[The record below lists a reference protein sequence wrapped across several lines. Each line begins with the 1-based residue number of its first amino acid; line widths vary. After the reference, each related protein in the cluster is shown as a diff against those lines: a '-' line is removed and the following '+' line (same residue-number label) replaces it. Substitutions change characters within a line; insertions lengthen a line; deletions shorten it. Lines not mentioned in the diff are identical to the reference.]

1 MVHKVTDVSGNRQ
14 DKIANAAKVIG
25 KAKDRLQLF
34 LTIYSGKKIKTVAE
48 IFEATNL
55 KSEIRVLQE
64 GKKLVSE
71 DIVIQTKKDGKTA
84 YEKIDFYTHNKN
96 RILSLVQN
104 KEKLKKFPT
113 KTNPQVQTTTN
124 VTVRFN
130 KNLVQIKS
138 ITIDDVDSFSNARK
152 QKESDVKQVYENEV
166 KQVLKN
172 AIGESGKF
180 IDWGGETDDLYSTR
194 LRLNG
199 KRISVAFGLKGR
211 GTKGTL
217 TPKKMGKNGD
227 QIQRLFKSPAEV
239 FFVQYVDQIDESV
252 IDQMKTHA
260 IAKSVT
266 EGKKIYYGIID
277 GKDTSRLIS
286 AYSKNKQKN

>member
-1 MVHKVTDVSGNRQ
+1 
-14 DKIANAAKVIG
+14 
-25 KAKDRLQLF
+25 
-34 LTIYSGKKIKTVAE
+34 
-48 IFEATNL
+48 
-55 KSEIRVLQE
+55 
-64 GKKLVSE
+64 
-71 DIVIQTKKDGKTA
+71 
-84 YEKIDFYTHNKN
+84 
-96 RILSLVQN
+96 
-104 KEKLKKFPT
+104 
-113 KTNPQVQTTTN
+113 
-124 VTVRFN
+124 VRFN

-239 FFVQYVDQIDESV
+239 FFVQYVGQIDESV

>member
-25 KAKDRLQLF
+25 KAKDRLQVF

-64 GKKLVSE
+64 GKKLASE

-266 EGKKIYYGIID
+266 EGKKIHYGIID

>member
-25 KAKDRLQLF
+25 KSKDRLQVF
-34 LTIYSGKKIKTVAE
+34 LTIYSGKKVKTVTE
-48 IFEATNL
+48 ILEATNL
-55 KSEIRVLQE
+55 KSKVRVLQE
-64 GKKLVSE
+64 GKRLSSE
-71 DIVIQTKKDGKTA
+71 DIVNQTKKDGKTA
-84 YEKIDFYTHNKN
+84 YEKIDFYTQNKN
-96 RILSLVQN
+96 RILSLVKN
-104 KEKLKKFPT
+104 KDKLKKFPT
-113 KTNPQVQTTTN
+113 KTNPQVQTN
-124 VTVRFN
+124 MDVTVRFN
-130 KNLVQIKS
+130 KNFVKIS
-138 ITIDDVDSFSNARK
+138 HITIDDIDSFSKVKK
-152 QKESDVKQVYENEV
+152 QKEIDVKHVYENKV
-166 KQVLKN
+166 KEVLKN

-194 LRLNG
+194 LKLNG
-199 KRISVAFGLKGR
+199 RRISVAFGLKGR

-239 FFVQYVDQIDESV
+239 FFVQHVDQIDESV

-266 EGKKIYYGIID
+266 EDKKIYYGIID

-286 AYSKNKQKN
+286 AYGKNKHEN

>member
-14 DKIANAAKVIG
+14 DKIANAAKVID
-25 KAKDRLQLF
+25 KSKDRLQVF
-34 LTIYSGKKIKTVAE
+34 LTIYSGKKIKTVTE
-48 IFEATNL
+48 ILEATNL
-55 KSEIRVLQE
+55 KGEIRVLQE
-64 GKKLVSE
+64 GKRLASE
-71 DIVIQTKKDGKTA
+71 DIVNQTKKDGKTA

-96 RILSLVQN
+96 RILSLVKN

-124 VTVRFN
+124 VTVHFN
-130 KNLVQIKS
+130 KNLVQIKL
-138 ITIDDVDSFSNARK
+138 ITIDDVNSFSKARK

-194 LRLNG
+194 LRLNE

-211 GTKGTL
+211 GTRGIL

-227 QIQRLFKSPAEV
+227 QIQRLFQSPAEV
-239 FFVQYVDQIDESV
+239 FFVQHVDQIAESV

-286 AYSKNKQKN
+286 AYSKNKQKK